1 MLNYYYY
8 SLTQFILHSLVGLFI
23 MIITLGAMSYYY
35 FVAADDTVQV
45 INDFC
50 NFKPI
55 SFVITFI
62 LALFNYFTISNF
74 YNWHYNPSFVVNKK
88 KLVKIPDCYKPIS
101 FEDYMHEK

>member
-1 MLNYYYY
+1 
-8 SLTQFILHSLVGLFI
+8 

-88 KLVKIPDCYKPIS
+88 EVGEKFLIVINQLVLKTICMKNSARVMIPT
-101 FEDYMHEK
+101 